1 MCGSHLCGW
10 ACGNCGAAEL
20 GEVFACTAEPA
31 RAAACERGVGCEFH
45 SMCWL
50 CLACTCSRETT
61 AACLGC
67 VGGREFRAVCLL
79 LTSRNDRYFSF
90 IRIFFFFSKTFHV
103 PYIKATSPLYLLLPP
118 LTVSQILLYNS
129 WESRFTAIN
138 KLLLL
143 CSQMS
148 SQSKA

>member
-67 VGGREFRAVCLL
+67 VGGRESRAVCLL
-79 LTSRNDRYFSF
+79 LTSRDDRYFSF
-90 IRIFFFFSKTFHV
+90 IRIFFFQKPFMFLTSKPHLLFTCSCLLSLSSKYFSTT
-103 PYIKATSPLYLLLPP
+103 PGKADLLP
-118 LTVSQILLYNS
+118 LTNYYYYYAA
-129 WESRFTAIN
+129 R
-138 KLLLL
+138 
-143 CSQMS
+143 
-148 SQSKA
+148 